1 MGNIFVVVF
10 STTTGPVAQC
20 LGYYF
25 RSGSLSVSPFRFLA
39 ESYWL
44 SPYKIYFSFYEYI
57 ISYFLIKVKF
67 FKWRQIEVSIPI
79 RLITVPSV
87 FKTRPKA
94 ASVNLAYEM

>member
-1 MGNIFVVVF
+1 MGNIFVAVF

-44 SPYKIYFSFYEYI
+44 SPYKIYFLI
-57 ISYFLIKVKF
+57 YFMNILYHNFLKKSNF
-67 FKWRQIEVSIPI
+67 LQSILYSS
-79 RLITVPSV
+79 RGTQ
-87 FKTRPKA
+87 
-94 ASVNLAYEM
+94 

>member
-1 MGNIFVVVF
+1 MGNIFVAVF

-44 SPYKIYFSFYEYI
+44 SPYKFYFLFYEYI

-67 FKWRQIEVSIPI
+67 F
-79 RLITVPSV
+79 
-87 FKTRPKA
+87 
-94 ASVNLAYEM
+94 NLFHAQSEEL